1 MLAKKYR
8 LPIQT
13 TIRMKGRVRR
23 MSLCTIKAFPPLFPY
38 SRFGVLVTKKV
49 ADSAA
54 RRNAVRR
61 MIMTAIEKTRAA
73 WPMNDYL
80 IIAHQAACAA
90 TQKQLYEECVSFHID

>member
-13 TIRMKGRVRR
+13 AMRMKGRARY
-23 MSLCTIKAFPPLFPY
+23 MPLCTVKAFPPVFPY
-38 SRFGVLVTKKV
+38 SRFGVLVTKKI
-49 ADSAA
+49 AASAV

-61 MIMTAIEKTRAA
+61 MIMAALEKTRAA
-73 WPMNDYL
+73 WPIGDYL

-90 TQKQLYEECVSFHID
+90 TPQQLYEECVPFHID